1 MLSFAFWIEVF
12 ESEGEPLPAEGPLD
26 SMFEFRVG
34 TLISDC
40 WGISPS
46 LGGASDIADGF
57 SLGGFEEMTKVFA
70 TFCFW
75 EGGGGL
81 FGVMGSEN
89 DENEWVVGW
98 RR

>member
-12 ESEGEPLPAEGPLD
+12 ESEGEPLLAEGPLD
-26 SMFEFRVG
+26 SMFDLRIG

-46 LGGASDIADGF
+46 LGGPSDIADGF
-57 SLGGFEEMTKVFA
+57 SLGGFGEMTKVFA
-70 TFCFW
+70 NFVCGREEW
-75 EGGGGL
+75 GL
-81 FGVMGSEN
+81 FGAMGSEN